1 MIPFSITIE
10 RATAPNSS
18 LAFMLWREG
27 LLYPV
32 DAALYR
38 DQLQD
43 LQGQDQANYRSLLA
57 GSVVTA
63 FLQRKGR

>member
-10 RATAPNSS
+10 QATAPHSS
-18 LAFMLWREG
+18 LAFMFWREG

-43 LQGQDQANYRSLLA
+43 LQGQDQADYRSLLA
-57 GSVVTA
+57 GSAVTA